1 MAIGQSNKAQESK
14 KYNVSL
20 GMFDDRTGFSL
31 IGYSYN
37 LKQTEM
43 DEYFVGAGTMI
54 VGFTGTAGLNFR
66 F

>member
-31 IGYSYN
+31 IGYSYH